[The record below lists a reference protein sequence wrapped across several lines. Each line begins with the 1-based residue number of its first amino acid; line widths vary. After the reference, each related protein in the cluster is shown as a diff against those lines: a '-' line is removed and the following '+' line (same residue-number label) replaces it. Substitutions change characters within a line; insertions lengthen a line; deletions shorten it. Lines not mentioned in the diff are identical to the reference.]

1 MPKKSNWF
9 VVATEGATVDG
20 RQIERQWLSD
30 IAETYDPKTYGARIN
45 LEHFHLFWFD
55 PELAHSKCYGD
66 VLAVKAEENDE
77 GKLQLYAQIEPTDE
91 LVELVKS
98 KQKVYTSIEV
108 RTNFAKTGKAYLTG
122 LAVTDTP
129 ASLGT
134 QYLSFTTKDGE
145 QQGEIFTTE
154 AVECLLTFAEE
165 PMSFFEKMKAMFSKE
180 KADTAQH
187 KADVEARFAE
197 HEQAQLL
204 LAEKFTEL
212 EVKVK
217 DTEAKLA
224 ENEAE
229 KAELNAKLAE
239 YDTNFAKLAEQE
251 AKHYTPTPKA
261 TGGNDSEQLADY

>member
-134 QYLSFTTKDGE
+134 QYLSFTTKDGAK
-145 QQGEIFTTE
+145 QGEIFTTE
-154 AVECLLTFAEE
+154 AVECSLTFAEE
-165 PMSFFEKMKAMFSKE
+165 PVSFFEKMKAMFSKE

-212 EVKVK
+212 E
-217 DTEAKLA
+217 EKLKQA
-224 ENEAE
+224 EAE
-229 KAELNAKLAE
+229 KVALRADFEKLSADLTALQSRVDVIGSEPEHGYTPRPEITGGELNNE
-239 YDTNFAKLAEQE
+239 RVF
-251 AKHYTPTPKA
+251 
-261 TGGNDSEQLADY
+261 